1 MNPMRINPWIAVIL
15 LIACPVLAQTT
26 RPLDEKSAI
35 ALIATQ
41 AFNGGQYATA
51 LPLLKK
57 VASQLPAKSDQL
69 GPIEEQIRVC
79 QHNLATNPQTTS
91 LTQQP
96 ASTPLEFPMAAD
108 KRIPHPPPAPGQVL
122 QMAIKQLGNFEYDPD
137 KGGGIPKDVYA
148 LSGSKIQL
156 TGFMV
161 PMDSADRITQF
172 ALVPSLFACCYGQP
186 PQIQHTIV
194 VNCPKGKAVS
204 YYPDQIS
211 VEGRL
216 TVEEQKEDGYI
227 VSIFQLEAESVK
239 PKN

>member
-1 MNPMRINPWIAVIL
+1 MNSMRINPWIAVL
-15 LIACPVLAQTT
+15 LLVAAPVLAQTT
-26 RPLDEKSAI
+26 RPLDQNSAI
-35 ALIATQ
+35 ALIAAQ
-41 AFNGGQYATA
+41 AFTRGQYATA

-57 VASQLPAKSDQL
+57 VASRLQNQPDQL

-79 QHNLATNPQTTS
+79 QRNLASNPQTTP
-91 LTQQP
+91 LTQQLQ
-96 ASTPLEFPMAAD
+96 STAPEFPMAAD
-108 KRIPHPPPAPGQVL
+108 KRIPHPPPVPGQVL

-148 LSGSKIQL
+148 LSGSTIRL
-156 TGFMV
+156 TGFMI

-204 YYPDQIS
+204 YYADQIA
-211 VEGRL
+211 VEGKL
-216 TVEEQKEDGYI
+216 TVDEKKEDGFV
-227 VSIFQLEAESVK
+227 VSIFQLEAESIR
-239 PKN
+239 PAQ